1 MIGISKT
8 TTTRKGNSDFL
19 LKSALGVSVVSF
31 LILLPFGINNIIQ
44 GRTLGAIV
52 TICVSLLFAYNAYIG
67 WRGRYSL
74 ILNLFGVVPAFTIGA
89 ANALIEL
96 QVAGSY
102 WSYLCVFAIYFI
114 LPFRYTKYANAIFL
128 MAVISAAWISLEH
141 PIFIRFSVVLI
152 GASIFIFIS
161 KRETTKAYELA
172 EKQALT
178 DSLTGLLNRVTM
190 PESLETAI
198 LKCRKNGKKSTL
210 CLIDIDHFKAINDTY
225 GHEAGDRVLVSLSAS
240 IVKLISRK
248 DTLFRIG
255 GEEFLILMNN
265 TDLNEGSKTAD
276 ALRAVVEDLSLL
288 EDHQVTISIGVSEV
302 EDDFD
307 WKQWMKRSDENLYK
321 AKENGRNQVAS

>member
-1 MIGISKT
+1 MFGFFETKP
-8 TTTRKGNSDFL
+8 TRQGDSDFL
-19 LKSALGVSVVSF
+19 IKSALGVSVVSF
-31 LILLPFGINNIIQ
+31 LILLPFGINNFFQ

-52 TICVSLLFAYNAYIG
+52 TICVSLLFAYNAYTA

-74 ILNLFGVVPAFTIGA
+74 YLNLFGVVPAFTVGA

-96 QVAGSY
+96 SVAGSY

-114 LPFRYTKYANAIFL
+114 LPFRYTKYANAVFL
-128 MAVISAAWISLEH
+128 AAVISAAYLSLEQS
-141 PIFIRFSVVLI
+141 IFIRFSVVLI

-161 KRETTKAYELA
+161 RRETTKAYDLL
-172 EKQALT
+172 EKQAIT

-190 PESLETAI
+190 PASLETAI
-198 LKCRKNGKKSTL
+198 LRSKRNGKKSTL
-210 CLIDIDHFKAINDTY
+210 CLVDIDYFKDINDTY
-225 GHEAGDRVLVSLSAS
+225 GHDAGDRVLVALSAS
-240 IVKLISRK
+240 ILKLTSRK

-276 ALRAVVEDLSLL
+276 ALRSVVEDLSLI
-288 EDHQVTISIGVSEV
+288 DNHPVTISIGVSEV
-302 EDDFD
+302 SNDYD